1 MDDQKLID
9 LCRLIVGIFLIMGI
23 DLVLVNV
30 YETNEKFQTLAK
42 DTNTLL
48 NNDVAMAN
56 YIQANSTT
64 MQYLN
69 ENCKQTNDNNTTI
82 TLTCLK
88 VKTEWNNLLL

>member
-88 VKTEWNNLLL
+88 VKQ